1 VISYAVAQRTRE
13 LGIRMALG
21 AQPANVFA
29 MILGQGIRIAG
40 LGIFLGLVA
49 AAAVTRVMASLL
61 FGVQPTD
68 PLTFVAVP
76 MLLIGVALAA
86 CCAPRDARR
95 SHGRAALRMT
105 MR

>member
-13 LGIRMALG
+13 FGIRMALG

-49 AAAVTRVMASLL
+49 AAAVTRVMVSLL

-76 MLLIGVALAA
+76 MLLFGVALAA
-86 CCAPRDARR
+86 CCAAGLEAAPD
-95 SHGRAALRMT
+95 GRAAL
-105 MR
+105 

>member
-13 LGIRMALG
+13 FGIRMALG

-49 AAAVTRVMASLL
+49 AAAVTCVMASLL
-61 FGVQPTD
+61 FGVQPTA

-76 MLLIGVALAA
+76 HAVDRRCAGRVLRG
-86 CCAPRDARR
+86 APRSCTR
-95 SHGRAALRMT
+95 
-105 MR
+105 